1 MVNVNIQRALVES
14 GIIVTYHLSLILL
27 LVIDLFSSISLQ
39 ISIPLSTGLLLCP
52 SNVLVGYIQN
62 KDRCR

>member
-52 SNVLVGYIQN
+52 SSVLVG
-62 KDRCR
+62 

>member
-52 SNVLVGYIQN
+52 SNVLVG
-62 KDRCR
+62 

>member
-14 GIIVTYHLSLILL
+14 GIIVSYHLSLILL

-52 SNVLVGYIQN
+52 SNVLVG
-62 KDRCR
+62 

>member
-39 ISIPLSTGLLLCP
+39 ISIPLSTELILLCP
-52 SNVLVGYIQN
+52 SNVLVG
-62 KDRCR
+62 

>member
-14 GIIVTYHLSLILL
+14 GVIVTYHLSLILL

-52 SNVLVGYIQN
+52 SNVLVG
-62 KDRCR
+62 

>member
-14 GIIVTYHLSLILL
+14 GIIVTYQLSLILL

-52 SNVLVGYIQN
+52 SNVLVG
-62 KDRCR
+62 

>member
-27 LVIDLFSSISLQ
+27 LVIDFFSSISLQ

-52 SNVLVGYIQN
+52 SNVLVG
-62 KDRCR
+62 

>member
-14 GIIVTYHLSLILL
+14 GMIVTYHLSLILL
-27 LVIDLFSSISLQ
+27 LVIDLFSSISLK

-52 SNVLVGYIQN
+52 SNVLVG
-62 KDRCR
+62 

>member
-27 LVIDLFSSISLQ
+27 LVIDLFSGISLQ

-52 SNVLVGYIQN
+52 SNVLVG
-62 KDRCR
+62 

>member
-52 SNVLVGYIQN
+52 SNVLVV
-62 KDRCR
+62 

>member
-1 MVNVNIQRALVES
+1 MVNVNIQRPLVES

-52 SNVLVGYIQN
+52 SNVLVG
-62 KDRCR
+62 